1 MNYNPS
7 TISRIADINLG
18 LRVDKGPVL
27 ATAHLAIQ
35 VYPLFNIVGGRV
47 IISNFIAEVTTAF
60 AADATILQLYYTG
73 TGAVRI
79 DLTAAAATAASLAV
93 GRRLVAAQT
102 IGGALTFSAANS
114 VAVISTLQSYI
125 LGRYGVGGA
134 MGIESSVVAMSAG
147 AMIYSLWYVP
157 LDEGAYVE
165 AT

>member
-7 TISRIADINLG
+7 TIARIADINLG

-27 ATAHLAIQ
+27 AVDHLAIQ
-35 VYPLFNIVGGRV
+35 VYPLFRIVGGRV
-47 IISNFIAEVTTAF
+47 VVLNFIAEVTEAF

-79 DLTAAAATAASLAV
+79 DLTAKALTAASLAL

-125 LGRYGVGGA
+125 LGRYGVGGV
-134 MGIESSVVAMSAG
+134 MGIESSVAAMTDG
-147 AMIYSLWYVP
+147 AMIYSLWYLP
-157 LDEGAYVE
+157 LDDGAYVE
-165 AT
+165 AA